1 MSSCYASKYSAHA
14 QQEVHDMPALRFK
27 PLLITLS
34 CLAAAGTATAAEWNM
49 ATPYGDASFHT
60 QNVRQFAEDVAE
72 ATDGALRINVHSGGS
87 LVAHGEIK
95 PSVRRGTIEAGEVF
109 LSTLSNE
116 DPIFE
121 IDTLPGVAGSYEE
134 AIRLWEAT
142 RPMITELF
150 AAEGL
155 MPLYAVSW
163 PAQGI
168 YTDFAL
174 NDPEQ
179 FEGLRVRAPNINTQ
193 RLVQNLGGNPTET
206 EEADI
211 PTAFS
216 TGRVDAMITSS
227 ATGNAMT
234 AWDYVSHYT
243 DANLWLPKNLVFINQ
258 RAFDQLDEATQEA
271 LLEAAARAEERG
283 WQMSRENNET
293 SLQALQDNGVTVS
306 TPDEEVA
313 AALQSAGDRLF
324 ADWQSRANEATLE
337 LLEAYRAEIGTD

>member
-1 MSSCYASKYSAHA
+1 MNKILSRS
-14 QQEVHDMPALRFK
+14 
-27 PLLITLS
+27 LLLATACSLS
-34 CLAAAGTATAAEWNM
+34 AAASAAEWTM

-60 QNVRQFAEDVAE
+60 KNVKQFAADVAE
-72 ATDGALRINVHSGGS
+72 ATGGALTINVHSGGS

-121 IDTLPGVAGSYEE
+121 VDTLPGVAGSYEE
-134 AIRLWEAT
+134 AFELWQAT
-142 RPMITELF
+142 KPLITELF
-150 AAEGL
+150 ANQGV
-155 MPLYAVSW
+155 MPLYAVAW

-168 YTDFAL
+168 YTDFEL

-193 RLVQNLGGNPTET
+193 RFVNNLGGSPTET
-206 EEADI
+206 EESDI

-227 ATGNAMT
+227 STGNSMT

-243 DANLWLPKNLVFINQ
+243 DANLWLPKNIVFINQ
-258 RAFDQLDEATQEA
+258 RAFDRLDEATQEA

-283 WQMSRENNET
+283 WQMSRDDNQASTE
-293 SLQALQDNGVTVS
+293 ALQQNGITVAA
-306 TPDEEVA
+306 PNEGVA
-313 AALQSAGDRLF
+313 AALQAAGDRLF
-324 ADWQSRANEATLE
+324 SDWQGRADEQTQQVLDE
-337 LLEAYRAEIGTD
+337 YQQQRAD